1 MIWGSKT
8 TEVKYCSSHIV
19 SREWYVLYTWL
30 LTIDVNLN
38 HLTEVMFV
46 RFFHCK
52 LFFYSPF
59 LYKTL
64 WNGVLVHNSSW
75 RTRQLWSTS
84 WVCSSYG
91 NYLVFFHTRDLS
103 LPPHLFIYS
112 IIYLYPYELV
122 DIYFIL
128 GVIIQ
133 YYFIY
138 FFAQIVPV
146 LTTGSHV
153 SLMYLHHCFCLF
165 AHLVLSSSS
174 FSGSMVP

>member
-1 MIWGSKT
+1 MSDFFTANYFFIPPFYTRLFGMVFLCT
-8 TEVKYCSSHIV
+8 TQAEGLDSCD
-19 SREWYVLYTWL
+19 L
-30 LTIDVNLN
+30 
-38 HLTEVMFV
+38 
-46 RFFHCK
+46 
-52 LFFYSPF
+52 PP
-59 LYKTL
+59 
-64 WNGVLVHNSSW
+64 
-75 RTRQLWSTS
+75 

-165 AHLVLSSSS
+165 ARLVLSSSS